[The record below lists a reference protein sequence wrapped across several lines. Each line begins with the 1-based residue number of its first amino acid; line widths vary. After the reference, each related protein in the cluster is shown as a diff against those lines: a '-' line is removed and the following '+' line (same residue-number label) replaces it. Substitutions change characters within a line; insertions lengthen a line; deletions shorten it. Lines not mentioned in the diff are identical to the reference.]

1 MKLKQNGF
9 TLAETVFAMAILAI
23 SVAAIMQGIMLSNY
37 HAAASRNQSQATQIL
52 ADKMETLRLCN
63 FKDLD
68 NLPPTF
74 STGIFQGTTT
84 VAPVPIVASYSGQL
98 KQVTVT
104 LRWTT
109 VSTPQLQQWTTYV
122 ADNGL
127 QSYIY

>member
-9 TLAETVFAMAILAI
+9 TLVETVFAMAVLGIA
-23 SVAAIMQGIMLSNY
+23 VAAIMQGLMLSTY
-37 HAAASRNQSQATQIL
+37 HTAASRNQSQATQIL
-52 ADKMETLRLCN
+52 ADKMETLRLCS
-63 FKDLD
+63 FSDLT

-74 STGIFQGTTT
+74 SVGSFQGTTT
-84 VAPVPIVASYSGQL
+84 VEPAPITAGYSGQL
-98 KQVTVT
+98 KQVTIT

-109 VSTPQLQQWTTYV
+109 VNTPQVQQWTTYV